1 MVLGMVLN
9 IEMVLTVYLTKNGL
23 DSFSLSNP
31 GLWLI
36 PITILDSLGSIKGI
50 ILLVCGSDM
59 VKLLRSLAFLKLC
72 LVFGISF
79 VQLH

>member
-1 MVLGMVLN
+1 MVLGKVLTM
-9 IEMVLTVYLTKNGL
+9 EMVVMVYFPKNGL
-23 DSFSLSNP
+23 DSFSPSNP

-36 PITILDSLGSIKGI
+36 PITILDSLGSMKGI